1 MSAPAPAPA
10 PAPVVATVGRAVTRM
25 SLSDALAL
33 GPHSWDEIEAQAEAR
48 SPFMSWAWHRAWADA
63 DPDAAAAEALVLRS
77 GGGGGHTVQAIM
89 PLLSRHIRFHRVPV
103 RALTWA
109 IGDLGCPD
117 HLDVL
122 ATRGAD
128 VAALVPLLEELEWDV
143 IVLSNLAPNAPAA
156 GRLAQALAAHGHVTQ
171 RQPLWLCPYLDLA
184 GDWET
189 YLKSVSR
196 NRRQALRYM
205 EKNLRRH
212 HAVLI
217 TDYDGERVAEGWR
230 RLVTLHEQRW
240 ADGGGG
246 GLGAFRD
253 PRVERLHR
261 RFTAEL
267 AGRGQLWLTTLDL
280 DGEPAAAWYGFTH
293 GDTAYFYQSGRD
305 PRWERESVGQVLLAL
320 MIRRAMERGFKRFD
334 LLRGDD
340 PYKRLWTT
348 TGRTTEEITV
358 FRRGFRGR
366 WLRGVEALA
375 GLRSRLRNNGGG
387 RRRV

>member
-1 MSAPAPAPA
+1 MSAPAAVV
-10 PAPVVATVGRAVTRM
+10 APVRRAVTRM

-33 GPHSWDEIEAQAEAR
+33 GPHIWDAIEAQAESR

-63 DPDAAAAEALVLRS
+63 DPDAAAAEALVLGS
-77 GGGGGHTVQAIM
+77 GPTVQAIM

-122 ATRGAD
+122 ATPAAD

-143 IVLSNLAPNAPAA
+143 IVLSNLAPNAPGAR
-156 GRLAQALAAHGHVTQ
+156 RLAQAMTTRGYVVL
-171 RQPLWLCPYLDLA
+171 RQPLWVCPYLDLA

-205 EKNLRRH
+205 EKSLRRDH
-212 HAVLI
+212 SVTI
-217 TDYDGERVAEGWR
+217 TDYDGGRVAEGWQ

-240 ADGGGG
+240 AEGGGS
-246 GLGAFRD
+246 GAFRD
-253 PRVERLHR
+253 PHVDRLHR

-280 DGEPAAAWYGFTH
+280 DGEPAAAWYGFTY

-320 MIRRAMERGFKRFD
+320 MIRRAMERGLKRFD
-334 LLRGDD
+334 FLRGED

-348 TGRTTEEITV
+348 VGQTTEEITI
-358 FRRGFRGR
+358 FRRGLRGG
-366 WLRGVEALA
+366 WLRSVDALA
-375 GLRSRLRNNGGG
+375 GVRARLRGRNGHA
-387 RRRV
+387 

>member
-1 MSAPAPAPA
+1 MSAPAPA
-10 PAPVVATVGRAVTRM
+10 PAPVVATLRQAVTRM

-33 GPHSWDEIEAQAEAR
+33 GPHIWEEIEAQAESR

-63 DPDAAAAEALVLRS
+63 DPDAAAAEAFVLRS
-77 GGGGGHTVQAIM
+77 GHTVQAIV

-122 ATRGAD
+122 ATRGSD
-128 VAALVPLLEELEWDV
+128 VAALIPLFEELEWDV
-143 IVLSNLAPNAPAA
+143 LVLSNLAPNAPSAW
-156 GRLAQALAAHGHVTQ
+156 RLAQAMAARGHVTQ

-189 YLKSVSR
+189 YLKGLSR
-196 NRRQALRYM
+196 SRRQTLRYA
-205 EKNLRRH
+205 EKALRRH
-212 HAVLI
+212 HTVTI
-217 TDYDGERVAEGWR
+217 TDHDGERVAEGWR

-240 ADGGGG
+240 ADGGGLG
-246 GLGAFRD
+246 GGAFRD
-253 PRVERLHR
+253 PHVDRLHR

-267 AGRGQLWLTTLDL
+267 ARRGQLWLTTLDL
-280 DGEPAAAWYGFTH
+280 DGEPAAAWYGFTY

-334 LLRGDD
+334 FLRGDD
-340 PYKRLWTT
+340 PYKRQWTT
-348 TGRTTEEITV
+348 TGSTTEEITI

-375 GLRSRLRNNGGG
+375 GLR
-387 RRRV
+387 RRV